1 MIGGV
6 GVLLLVATVAG
17 GLHIE
22 TGTPDALCPELSQ
35 VRAALATRLGDIEGE
50 GEWQA
55 RYALVHRPDAG
66 GDVVRLELRD
76 PEGRLRLARALPR
89 TGSSCTAVGQAMV
102 LQLDAFFRHPTE
114 PGESVTLRED
124 AGAASVVVAQAP
136 PPPAAPPST
145 SVSLGLLGG
154 WTAGPSSP
162 ALTVS
167 AALAFGA
174 GWHAGLDATW
184 LVDRREAL
192 AAPASD
198 ARVATRSGALRI
210 HAGHRLRLGARAA
223 LRLGPEVVI
232 GVDRVV
238 TEGIPGGR
246 SNVRGWGGFGARGE
260 LDVAISRA
268 VSLLLV
274 AAADLTP
281 PSWAGEIRFDN
292 GADALFPPARF
303 RLFAGLG
310 VGVRFSP

>member
-1 MIGGV
+1 MASGS
-6 GVLLLVATVAG
+6 LLLVATVAG

-35 VRAALATRLGDIEGE
+35 VRAALATRLGDIEGA
-50 GEWQA
+50 GVWQA

-76 PEGRLRLARALPR
+76 PEGRLRLERALPR
-89 TGSSCTAVGQAMV
+89 TGTSCTAVGQAMV
-102 LQLDAFFRHPTE
+102 LLLDAFFRHPTDPGE
-114 PGESVTLRED
+114 PGPVAED
-124 AGAASVVVAQAP
+124 AGDAGVVVARAAL
-136 PPPAAPPST
+136 PPAAPPST
-145 SVSLGLLGG
+145 SVGLGLLGG

-162 ALTVS
+162 ALAIS
-167 AALAFGA
+167 ATLAFGA

-184 LVDRREAL
+184 LVSRREQAL
-192 AAPASD
+192 AVPTSD
-198 ARVATRSGALRI
+198 ASVATRSGAVRL
-210 HAGHRLRLGARAA
+210 HAGYRLRLGARAA
-223 LRLGPEVVI
+223 LRLGPEAIV

-281 PSWAGEIRFDN
+281 PSWAGEIRFEN
-292 GADALFPPARF
+292 AADALFPPARF

-310 VGVRFSP
+310 VGVRFFP